1 MKIGVFPATEDNEL
15 FWVARPLFCQI
26 DVGVAQ
32 LACLEELVEVEE
44 PVAFVVADHS
54 DLIGK
59 ADRQDVEH

>member
-1 MKIGVFPATEDNEL
+1 MFRNWMQSSML
-15 FWVARPLFCQI
+15 RPLFCQI

-32 LACLEELVEVEE
+32 LACLEELVEVE